1 MIKAL
6 LIEDEK
12 GSAER
17 LHYFLEADHQYSIQL
32 LAWKDSVPR
41 ALEFLRKEKVDL
53 VFLDVELGTQTGF
66 DLLSQLGQI
75 DFQIIFTTAHQE
87 YALQAIKH
95 AAMDY
100 LLKPIDREELK
111 LAVEKVRKE
120 KGKSVDALE
129 KLLKQFHFQEKLGHK
144 IALPSL
150 VGIEYVPVEEI
161 LRCRADINY
170 THFYLKNGR
179 KITVSKTLKEF
190 EIQLLPHG
198 FFRVHNSHLINLA
211 EVKFYQKGKGGSL
224 ILSDGS
230 EVEVAS
236 RRKEELMQILGKS

>member
-17 LHYFLEADHQYSIQL
+17 LHYFLEADYQDSIQL

-150 VGIEYVPVEEI
+150 VGIEYVPVHEI
-161 LRCRADINY
+161 LRCQADINY
-170 THFYLKNGR
+170 THIFLKNGR

>member
-161 LRCRADINY
+161 LRCQADINY

-211 EVKFYQKGKGGSL
+211 EVKFYQKGKGGAL

>member
-161 LRCRADINY
+161 LRCQADINY